1 MLMYKHRQLESL
13 MQINVLNDCFYIWK
27 DSSYATINNFRLG
40 KNQSHHPGPPVDWG
54 EINIALGLAAYL
66 LEVLRKRI
74 GFRYRLYTIKCMG
87 SCTKIEKQRENS
99 KAITTYKLY
108 YDVDGF
114 FTLTPDRNFNDGILA
129 FVMCVALLSQEMT
142 DKDASLSLPY
152 TIDPKA
158 GTINNLHPISLRYQR
173 GEEERWTRALKY
185 LMTDIKWL
193 VQYSAKFICANS

>member
-1 MLMYKHRQLESL
+1 MYVCVCLCH
-13 MQINVLNDCFYIWK
+13 QIQIFYLYTYIGT
-27 DSSYATINNFRLG
+27 SR
-40 KNQSHHPGPPVDWG
+40 

-87 SCTKIEKQRENS
+87 SCTKIEKQKENS

-129 FVMCVALLSQEMT
+129 FVYCVALLSQEMT
-142 DKDASLSLPY
+142 GKDASLSLPY

-158 GTINNLHPISLRYQR
+158 GTINNVHPISLRYQR